1 MTWSVSILTARRKTL
16 AASTFAMSLAFAVL
30 SEAETVRAA
39 PVQARAEP
47 RGRALL
53 ATFGY
58 RGISIDGGPLRE
70 QLDRVRAF
78 YLRIPDDDLL
88 KGFRARAGKPAP
100 GLGMGGW
107 YSSDVFHVFGQI
119 LSGLARM
126 HAVTGD
132 AACRDRCEAL
142 VRGWGECVATDG
154 YFFASEHPNAPHY
167 IYDKMVGG
175 LVDAWIH
182 CEDAEA
188 LELLSRITDWALEH
202 LSRNRAYAF
211 NSGQGDTEW
220 YTLTENL
227 DRAWLATGDAKYRD
241 FAAVWAYDAYWNL
254 FPAHDDLFGPA
265 TGVDA

>member
-1 MTWSVSILTARRKTL
+1 
-16 AASTFAMSLAFAVL
+16 
-30 SEAETVRAA
+30 
-39 PVQARAEP
+39 
-47 RGRALL
+47 
-53 ATFGY
+53 
-58 RGISIDGGPLRE
+58 
-70 QLDRVRAF
+70 
-78 YLRIPDDDLL
+78 
-88 KGFRARAGKPAP
+88 
-100 GLGMGGW
+100 
-107 YSSDVFHVFGQI
+107 
-119 LSGLARM
+119 M

-132 AACRDRCEAL
+132 AACRDKVQAL
-142 VRGWGECVATDG
+142 VHGWGECVATDG

-265 TGVDA
+265 TGVDAYHAYSHVNTLGGARLALPRHGRCAIPLDPDERVRRASRASHLRHRGLRTGRTALAHGALARAARLDATTPSRRSAARSRL